1 MAGWADITG
10 TVAID
15 DITVVVEREE
25 AAKATAGMKATEAG
39 AEEEVASE
47 EEAGVIAAETV
58 AWVDV
63 VGGEGEVE
71 GHTVELVGTVAP
83 GSLANEEEEEVA
95 GATT

>member
-10 TVAID
+10 TVATD
-15 DITVVVEREE
+15 DITVVVERED
-25 AAKATAGMKATEAG
+25 AAEATAGIKATVAEAK
-39 AEEEVASE
+39 EVVASE
-47 EEAGVIAAETV
+47 ADAGVIAAETV
-58 AWVDV
+58 AWDDV
-63 VGGEGEVE
+63 VGGEREVE